1 MTMRRIEYKRFVFR
15 DEVVVGE
22 KERIDGRN
30 KIYLVGRRRVLCLR
44 VERCWKKK
52 KNAGEMR
59 AIEECL

>member
-1 MTMRRIEYKRFVFR
+1 MFR

-30 KIYLVGRRRVLCLR
+30 KIDLVGRRRVLCLR

-59 AIEECL
+59 AIEECLYR